1 MTAKT
6 CASGR
11 PAFLTDIP
19 LCDPANVRVAVLM
32 GGIGSER
39 EVSLMSGREVARG
52 LRDAG
57 FPVQEVDLRP
67 ERVAGLR
74 DLDFDVAFIALHGT
88 YGEDGRLQ
96 RQLDEM
102 GIVYVGSGA
111 EASRL
116 AMDKVAAKERFVAAG
131 LVTPPWRVI
140 RRSDGAEARAAAFT
154 ALGPDAVVKPIAEGS
169 SVGVHL
175 TGDAEQYNRALDDVL
190 ARYDAALVEK
200 RIFGRELTVGV
211 LHEHGLPIVEIVPS
225 QEFYNYD
232 AKYFDDSTGY
242 RVNPPDLT
250 DDAALRIRR
259 AAVAA
264 HQALGCRGFSRVDM
278 ILQPDGVAP
287 VLEVN
292 TIPGFTTHSLLPKSA
307 AGAGIDFTTLCRS
320 IVEIALH
327 EAAALRRTP

>member
-1 MTAKT
+1 MTAKAY
-6 CASGR
+6 ASGR
-11 PAFLTDIP
+11 PAFLADIP
-19 LCDPANVRVAVLM
+19 LCDPATVRVAVLL

-39 EVSLMSGREVARG
+39 EVSLMSGREVAGG
-52 LRDAG
+52 LREAG
-57 FPVQEVDLRP
+57 FAVQEVDLRP
-67 ERVAGLR
+67 ERVAELR
-74 DLDFDVAFIALHGT
+74 DMDFDVAFIALHGA

-131 LVTPPWRVI
+131 LVTPPWRVV
-140 RRSDGAEARAAAFT
+140 RRTDGAARAAAY
-154 ALGPDAVVKPIAEGS
+154 ASLGPDAVVKPIADGS
-169 SVGVHL
+169 SVAVHL
-175 TGDAEQYNRALDDVL
+175 TSDADHYGRALDDIL
-190 ARYDAALVEK
+190 GHYDAALVEQ

-211 LHEHGLPIVEIVPS
+211 LHEHGLPVVEIVPT

-232 AKYFDDSTGY
+232 AKYFDNSTGY
-242 RVNPPDLT
+242 RVNPPDLA
-250 DDAALRIRR
+250 DDVAGRVRR

-307 AGAGIDFTTLCRS
+307 AGAGIDFAALCRS

-327 EAAALRRTP
+327 EAAVLRRTP